1 MKTNEVNGIKP
12 IERLTG
18 NQWNWNE
25 TDPVKL
31 KQMENEALF
40 EQEIEREELYRQQE
54 LQMKDYYYGSEEY
67 FEDELYYGS
76 EEHYEDEL
84 YFGSEDDNGGVG
96 ASNSVVVV
104 DEETAPKTESNQ
116 QENATPAKEESVKAE
131 QEDTILSNNDVP
143 TQVPAA
149 PQKTIS
155 LDMQAVNDIFDGL
168 RAKPTYALVRV
179 KLMEG
184 CLNIK
189 ARMWFGDNTDREYES
204 PANYKLINLII
215 RAMDGNVI
223 DIPYEFKQEENRWA
237 YYNNDADPRVN
248 VFDKF
253 MQSSLKCH
261 IEKDFIPEDG
271 IRRACITFTISKGM
285 EFKFCLERTDEIEK
299 IINRRIGKA

>member
-1 MKTNEVNGIKP
+1 MEMKKNNGIKP
-12 IERLTG
+12 LARLSG

-54 LQMKDYYYGSEEY
+54 LQMRDYYYGSEEY
-67 FEDELYYGS
+67 
-76 EEHYEDEL
+76 YEDEL
-84 YFGSEDDNGGVG
+84 YFDSEDDNGGDG

-104 DEETAPKTESNQ
+104 DEEAAPKTEPKQ
-116 QENATPAKEESVKAE
+116 QENATPANEESVKAE
-131 QEDTILSNNDVP
+131 QEDTILSNNDAP
-143 TQVPAA
+143 TQVPVAT
-149 PQKTIS
+149 PKTIP
-155 LDMQAVNDIFDGL
+155 LDMQAVNDVFDGL
-168 RAKPTYALVRV
+168 KAKPTYAFVRV
-179 KLMEG
+179 RMKEG
-184 CLNIK
+184 CLNIM
-189 ARMWFGDNTDREYES
+189 ARMWFGDKTDREYES
-204 PANYKLINLII
+204 PANYKLINLIM
-215 RAMDGNVI
+215 RVMDGNVI

-237 YYNNDADPRVN
+237 YYKNDADPRVE

-271 IRRACITFTISKGM
+271 IRRACVTFTISKGM
-285 EFKFCLERTDEIEK
+285 EFKFCLERTEEIEK